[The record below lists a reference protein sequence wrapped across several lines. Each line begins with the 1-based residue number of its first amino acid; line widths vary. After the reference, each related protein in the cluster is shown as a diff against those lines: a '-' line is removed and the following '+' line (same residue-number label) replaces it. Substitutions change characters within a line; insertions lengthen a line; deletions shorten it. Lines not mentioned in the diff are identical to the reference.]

1 MTTRII
7 GLGQRAA
14 GDDAAGLAVLE
25 ALRRRGLPDDA
36 EVVEARDATAL
47 VSLLQT
53 PSTVV
58 VVDAVLASP
67 PGEVLDLSPSD
78 LAAGAP
84 VPISTHGLGV
94 GQAIDLARITAP
106 DRLSPDIRIVGVSI
120 GMMPHQRGSGR
131 RAPSGDPE
139 PRALDRRSGRRAPSG
154 DPEPRALD
162 ELGLSPDVAA
172 AVPRAV
178 ARVLS
183 FLRG

>member
-1 MTTRII
+1 MTARII

-14 GDDAAGLAVLE
+14 GDDAAGLAVIE
-25 ALRRRGLPDDA
+25 ALRRRGLPGDT

-53 PSTVV
+53 PSAVV

-84 VPISTHGLGV
+84 VPVSTHGLGV
-94 GQAIDLARITAP
+94 GQAIELARITAP

-120 GMMPHQRGSGR
+120 GGPCQRGSGR

-139 PRALDRRSGRRAPSG
+139 PRALDRGSGRRAPSG
-154 DPEPRALD
+154 DPEPRAFD
-162 ELGLSPDVAA
+162 ERGLSPDVAA

-183 FLRG
+183 FVGG

>member
-25 ALRRRGLPDDA
+25 ALRRRGLPSDA
-36 EVVEARDATAL
+36 EVVEARDTTAL

-84 VPISTHGLGV
+84 VPVSTHGLGV
-94 GQAIDLARITAP
+94 GQAIELARITAP

-120 GMMPHQRGSGR
+120 GGR

-139 PRALDRRSGRRAPSG
+139 PRASD
-154 DPEPRALD
+154 EP
-162 ELGLSPDVAA
+162 GLSPQVAA
-172 AVPRAV
+172 AVPRAA

-183 FLRG
+183 FLGG

>member
-1 MTTRII
+1 MTARII

-25 ALRRRGLPDDA
+25 ALRRRAPPAGA
-36 EVVEARDATAL
+36 ELVEARDASAL

-53 PSTVV
+53 PAKVV
-58 VVDAVLASP
+58 IVDAVLASP

-84 VPISTHGLGV
+84 VPVSTHGLGV
-94 GQAIDLARITAP
+94 GQAIELARLAAP

-120 GMMPHQRGSGR
+120 GRPR
-131 RAPSGDPE
+131 R
-139 PRALDRRSGRRAPSG
+139 PRAS
-154 DPEPRALD
+154 D
-162 ELGLSPDVAA
+162 ELGLSPEVTE

-183 FLRG
+183 FLGG

>member
-14 GDDAAGLAVLE
+14 GNDAAGLAVLE
-25 ALRRRGLPDDA
+25 ALRRRGLPGGA

-53 PSTVV
+53 PATVV

-84 VPISTHGLGV
+84 VPVSTHGLGV
-94 GQAIDLARITAP
+94 GQAIELARITAP

-120 GMMPHQRGSGR
+120 GKPCQRGSGR

-139 PRALDRRSGRRAPSG
+139 PRALD
-154 DPEPRALD
+154 EP
-162 ELGLSPDVAA
+162 GLSPDVAA

-183 FLRG
+183 FLGG

>member
-1 MTTRII
+1 MTARII

-25 ALRRRGLPDDA
+25 ALRRRGPPGGA
-36 EVVEARDATAL
+36 ELVEARDASAL

-53 PSTVV
+53 PATVV
-58 VVDAVLASP
+58 IVDAVLASP
-67 PGEVLDLSPSD
+67 SGEVLDLSPSD

-84 VPISTHGLGV
+84 VPVSTHGLGV
-94 GQAIDLARITAP
+94 GQAIELARLAAP

-120 GMMPHQRGSGR
+120 GRPSQQRN
-131 RAPSGDPE
+131 
-139 PRALDRRSGRRAPSG
+139 
-154 DPEPRALD
+154 
-162 ELGLSPDVAA
+162 GLSPEVAA

-183 FLRG
+183 VLGG

>member
-1 MTTRII
+1 MTARVI

-25 ALRRRGLPDDA
+25 ALRRRGPPSGA
-36 EVVEARDATAL
+36 ELVEARDASAL

-53 PSTVV
+53 PAEVV
-58 VVDAVLASP
+58 IVDAVLASP

-84 VPISTHGLGV
+84 VPVSTHGLGV
-94 GQAIDLARITAP
+94 GQAIELARLAAP

-120 GMMPHQRGSGR
+120 GRPGPRGPGR

-139 PRALDRRSGRRAPSG
+139 PRAS
-154 DPEPRALD
+154 D
-162 ELGLSPDVAA
+162 ELGLSPEVAA

-183 FLRG
+183 FLGG

>member
-1 MTTRII
+1 MTARII

-25 ALRRRGLPDDA
+25 ALRRQGLPGDA
-36 EVVEARDATAL
+36 ELVEARDASAL

-53 PSTVV
+53 PATVV

-67 PGEVLDLSPSD
+67 SGEVLDLSPSD

-84 VPISTHGLGV
+84 VPVSTHGLGV
-94 GQAIDLARITAP
+94 AQAIELARIAAP

-120 GMMPHQRGSGR
+120 GRPR
-131 RAPSGDPE
+131 RPE
-139 PRALDRRSGRRAPSG
+139 PRALA
-154 DPEPRALD
+154 ELD
-162 ELGLSPDVAA
+162 LSPEVTA

-183 FLRG
+183 FLGG

>member
-25 ALRRRGLPDDA
+25 ALRRRGLPSDA
-36 EVVEARDATAL
+36 EVVEARDTTAL
-47 VSLLQT
+47 VALLQT

-84 VPISTHGLGV
+84 VPVSTHGLGV
-94 GQAIDLARITAP
+94 GQAIELARITAP

-120 GMMPHQRGSGR
+120 GGR
-131 RAPSGDPE
+131 RAPSRDPE
-139 PRALDRRSGRRAPSG
+139 PRTSD
-154 DPEPRALD
+154 EP
-162 ELGLSPDVAA
+162 GLSPQVAA
-172 AVPRAV
+172 AVPRAA

-183 FLRG
+183 FLGG

>member
-1 MTTRII
+1 MTARII

-25 ALRRRGLPDDA
+25 ALRRQGLPGDA
-36 EVVEARDATAL
+36 ELVEARDASAL

-53 PSTVV
+53 PATVV

-67 PGEVLDLSPSD
+67 SGEVLDLSLSD

-84 VPISTHGLGV
+84 VPVSTHGLGV
-94 GQAIDLARITAP
+94 AQAIELARIAAP

-120 GMMPHQRGSGR
+120 GRPCH
-131 RAPSGDPE
+131 PE
-139 PRALDRRSGRRAPSG
+139 PRALA
-154 DPEPRALD
+154 
-162 ELGLSPDVAA
+162 ELGLSPEVAA

-183 FLRG
+183 FLGG